1 MKGNYISNNWNNNT
15 IKVDFYLIKGIIENL
30 LDYLGFKNRYSF
42 NKNAI
47 PDLHPGV
54 CAEIL
59 LDRERI
65 GIVGRVHPSLQK
77 DEIYVAEISLNK
89 LMKSIKPIKF
99 KPASKYPEVVKD
111 LAFIVDKNTTA
122 QDLMNQIKK
131 SGGRLLT
138 DIDVFDVY
146 MGENIGEN
154 KKSIAFT
161 LTFSDPTRT
170 LNDTEVTDIFDKI
183 IKEVQE
189 KCNAKIRDN

>member
-1 MKGNYISNNWNNNT
+1 
-15 IKVDFYLIKGIIENL
+15 
-30 LDYLGFKNRYSF
+30 
-42 NKNAI
+42 
-47 PDLHPGV
+47 
-54 CAEIL
+54 
-59 LDRERI
+59 
-65 GIVGRVHPSLQK
+65 
-77 DEIYVAEISLNK
+77 
-89 LMKSIKPIKF
+89 MKSIKPIKF
-99 KPASKYPEVVKD
+99 KPASKYPEVAKD
-111 LAFIVDKNTTA
+111 LAFIVDKSTTA